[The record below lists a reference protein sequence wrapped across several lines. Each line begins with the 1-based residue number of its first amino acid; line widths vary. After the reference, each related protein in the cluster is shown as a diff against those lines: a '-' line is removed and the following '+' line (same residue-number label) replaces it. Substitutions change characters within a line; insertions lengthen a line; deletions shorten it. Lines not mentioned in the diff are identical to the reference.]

1 MASEPVDFPP
11 DADAHSLD
19 SPESIPITGTTVAA
33 FIGRTE
39 RGPLNKPIAIA
50 SFDEFGRAF
59 GGFCAFS
66 FVPHAVQHFFQHGG
80 TRAVVVRIVNRASRA
95 SLEIPCGA
103 EVWRLQALQPGS
115 REFLR
120 VSVDYDRVERDPRRF
135 NLVVQRLSRPGS
147 KLVDDQELFP
157 ALSLDPTDHN
167 YIAAALRTSEL
178 VRLTAPLPSCR
189 PDATRARRP
198 GDAIP
203 YLETRVAGSDGEE
216 LTDYDII
223 GSNDEGTGLF
233 ALDRC
238 PRIDLVC
245 IPSPPGRDLGSTT
258 FVAATRYCERRRA
271 LLVWD
276 PPWSW
281 LSPDAA
287 ILSVRSTE
295 QTSQNAVTYF
305 PRVQPKAERAR
316 YPSGMPACG
325 VVAGILAAADKHGV
339 WHRMPLGDAGLKG
352 HLGPLVDL
360 GAKQVAVLNRVGVNT
375 LVRAHAGSAALVGN
389 VSFAGAK
396 AVSGLWQRLDT
407 KRTALFIVRS
417 IEEHTRWALT
427 APASDLPLA
436 LERQVWVF
444 LARLHR
450 EGALVGNS
458 PDQAFFVR
466 TAQMPGRETVVLKVG
481 VALQRPSDF
490 VVYEFNYRERP
501 GLTRAVVAGAPV
513 VLAASSGA
521 P

>member
-1 MASEPVDFPP
+1 
-11 DADAHSLD
+11 
-19 SPESIPITGTTVAA
+19 
-33 FIGRTE
+33 
-39 RGPLNKPIAIA
+39 
-50 SFDEFGRAF
+50 
-59 GGFCAFS
+59 
-66 FVPHAVQHFFQHGG
+66 
-80 TRAVVVRIVNRASRA
+80 
-95 SLEIPCGA
+95 
-103 EVWRLQALQPGS
+103 
-115 REFLR
+115 
-120 VSVDYDRVERDPRRF
+120 
-135 NLVVQRLSRPGS
+135 LVVQRLSRPGS

-157 ALSLDPTDHN
+157 ALSLDPTDRN

-178 VRLTAPLPSCR
+178 VRLTGPVPSCR
-189 PDATRARRP
+189 PDATRARHP

-238 PRIDLVC
+238 PRVDLLC

-258 FVAATRYCERRRA
+258 FLAATRYCERRRG

-339 WHRMPLGDAGLKG
+339 WHRMPLSDSGLKG
-352 HLGPLVDL
+352 NLGPLVDL
-360 GAKQVAVLNRVGVNT
+360 AAKQVAVLNRVGVNT
-375 LVRAHAGSAALVGN
+375 LVRAHAGSAALIGN

-407 KRTALFIVRS
+407 KRTALFIVRCHWRS
-417 IEEHTRWALT
+417 SARCGFSWRGCIARARSSAR
-427 APASDLPLA
+427 APTKRSSS
-436 LERQVWVF
+436 
-444 LARLHR
+444 ARR
-450 EGALVGNS
+450 KC
-458 PDQAFFVR
+458 P
-466 TAQMPGRETVVLKVG
+466 
-481 VALQRPSDF
+481 VARPSF
-490 VVYEFNYRERP
+490 SKSASRCSE
-501 GLTRAVVAGAPV
+501 PV
-513 VLAASSGA
+513 ISSSMSSATASGRG
-521 P
+521 